1 MLIRIWKQNSRKDCS
16 TRRKLDLI
24 LFPDQNPK
32 TPMRILFAAIVVAAG
47 ALTLKAQQQYD
58 VTVRDGNRLK
68 PGASN
73 AEIRAWMKSQ
83 IVESAFAEVMKPAS
97 PTAAPLPPAIVQMIK
112 VYEIRRR
119 TLAQILQDHAELKT
133 EADGLYVQYNNIVSQ
148 ESLKSKDISSLP
160 AAVVQGIIL
169 WETQSRTLAHLI
181 QQHPSLKSE
190 VDSMYV
196 QYDGQI
202 TQELLKAQQTGR

>member
-1 MLIRIWKQNSRKDCS
+1 MKILLI
-16 TRRKLDLI
+16 
-24 LFPDQNPK
+24 
-32 TPMRILFAAIVVAAG
+32 AVVVAA
-47 ALTLKAQQQYD
+47 ATVTLKAQQQYD

-83 IVESAFAEVMKPAS
+83 IVEFAFAEAMKPTPPA
-97 PTAAPLPPAIVQMIK
+97 AAPLPPAIVQMIK

-119 TLAQILQDHAELKT
+119 SLAQLLQDHDDLKT

-169 WETQSRTLAHLI
+169 WETQSRTLGHLI
-181 QQHPSLKSE
+181 QQHPTLKSE
-190 VDSMYV
+190 VDAMYV
-196 QYDGQI
+196 QYDSQI
-202 TQELLKAQQTGR
+202 TQELLKVQQTGR